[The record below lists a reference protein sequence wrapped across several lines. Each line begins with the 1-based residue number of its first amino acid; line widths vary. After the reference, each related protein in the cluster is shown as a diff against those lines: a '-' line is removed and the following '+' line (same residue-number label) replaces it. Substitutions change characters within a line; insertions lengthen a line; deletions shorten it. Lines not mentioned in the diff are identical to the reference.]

1 MGFNL
6 LGRGAFGKVTL
17 VQSKETKKLYALK
30 AQSKHNITTKGW
42 TEHVLNEY
50 CVIQGIDHPFILGVR
65 CAMQDTKYLYFL
77 FDLLPGGDLMS
88 CMQDKARQGK
98 GFTEDVTRFY
108 AASIVLA
115 FETLH
120 LLMIAYRD
128 LKPENIVL
136 DKKGYGIVV
145 DFGLAKEIV
154 EGQTYTFCGTPD
166 YLAPEIISGA
176 GHDWAVDY
184 WSLGVFL
191 FEMTNGTAP
200 FYAANQT
207 RRVRKIQKGFE
218 CVSMPSHFSSGL
230 SDLITNLLVTD
241 QSKRLG
247 RTQNGVQ
254 GIINHHW
261 FAGFDWEG
269 FKSKKLQAAIEPKIP
284 EDLKTIGK
292 KDGME
297 KLVQEVPESDW
308 MPSL

>member
-1 MGFNL
+1 M
-6 LGRGAFGKVTL
+6 KDI
-17 VQSKETKKLYALK
+17 E
-30 AQSKHNITTKGW
+30 
-42 TEHVLNEY
+42 
-50 CVIQGIDHPFILGVR
+50 HPFIIGIH
-65 CAMQDTKYLYFL
+65 CAMQDTTHLYFL
-77 FDLLPGGDLMS
+77 LDLMPGGDLMS
-88 CMQDKARQGK
+88 YMAKKTRKGG

-108 AASIVLA
+108 AASVVLA
-115 FETLH
+115 FEMLH
-120 LLMIAYRD
+120 LLMISYRD

-136 DKKGYGIVV
+136 DKKGYGVLV

-184 WSLGVFL
+184 WCLGVFL

-200 FYAANQT
+200 FYATHQA

-218 CVSMPSHFSSGL
+218 FVRMPSHFSSGL
-230 SDLITNLLVTD
+230 SDLITNLLVSD

-261 FAGFDWEG
+261 FAGFDWGE
-269 FKSKKLQAAIEPKIP
+269 FKLRCLRTSRQSEKKMVWSHF
-284 EDLKTIGK
+284 LKKRCMPQNQSGCQTLIMPLTGRKKMLAMCVCECLCHLLLFGK
-292 KDGME
+292 T
-297 KLVQEVPESDW
+297 S
-308 MPSL
+308 